1 MKDESPTSAGPR
13 GPAVATGSRRATIG
27 SAPGASSAARA
38 GAMRHD
44 RRAAAARRD
53 VRGRWLLLSPAMLI
67 IGGAGIMPLGI
78 ILAYSFMEQG
88 SYAGVRWEFTFEP
101 WINVFLERDIFEDT
115 LGWNHAHT
123 SILLRSVGLALMTMA
138 ATLVVGL
145 PTAYFIA
152 TRPASQRSFWLF
164 LVALPF
170 LSNLLVRT
178 FAMML
183 MLRDDGYINNTLL
196 LLGVIDEPL
205 ILIYTN
211 TAVAIGLVYTY
222 LPLMVMP
229 LYAAMEKLDFSL
241 VEAGYDLYA
250 GRFQVLRRIILPAV
264 RPGIVAGCILVF
276 IPSIGAYVTAK
287 VLGGGKHLMIGNL
300 IANQFGTSRDWPLGS
315 AIALFMMIV
324 VMIAL
329 ILYVRN
335 AAGRDWS

>member
-1 MKDESPTSAGPR
+1 MAGPDTGR
-13 GPAVATGSRRATIG
+13 PAGTHPPMDAWQ
-27 SAPGASSAARA
+27 AAA
-38 GAMRHD
+38 E
-44 RRAAAARRD
+44 RRAARR
-53 VRGRWLLLSPAMLI
+53 RWLLLSPALAI
-67 IGGAGIMPLGI
+67 ICGVGVLPLGI
-78 ILAYSFMEQG
+78 IVGYSFMEQG
-88 SYAGVRWEFTFEP
+88 NYAGVKWEFTFES
-101 WINVFLERDIFEDT
+101 WIHLILERDIFDDT
-115 LGWNHAHT
+115 LGWNHAHVA
-123 SILLRSVGLALMTMA
+123 ILLRSVGLALMTMVV
-138 ATLVVGL
+138 TLIVGL

-152 TRPASQRSFWLF
+152 TRPESQRNFWLF

-196 LLGVIDEPL
+196 WLGIINQP
-205 ILIYTN
+205 IALIYTG

-229 LYAAMEKLDFSL
+229 LYASMEKLDFRL

-250 GRFQVLRRIILPAV
+250 GRLQVLRRVVLPSV

-276 IPSIGAYVTAK
+276 IPSLGAYVTAK

-329 ILYVRN
+329 VLYVRN
-335 AAGRDWS
+335 AAARS

>member
-13 GPAVATGSRRATIG
+13 GPAVATGS
-27 SAPGASSAARA
+27 
-38 GAMRHD
+38 

-67 IGGAGIMPLGI
+67 IGGVGIMPLGI

-88 SYAGVRWEFTFEP
+88 NYAGVRWEFTFEP

-196 LLGVIDEPL
+196 LGVIDEPL

-250 GRFQVLRRIILPAV
+250 GRLQVLRRIILPAV

-335 AAGRDWS
+335 AAERDWS

>member
-1 MKDESPTSAGPR
+1 MRDSSPAL
-13 GPAVATGSRRATIG
+13 GSRRPAG
-27 SAPGASSAARA
+27 SADDAIHVTGPGPAPGSRHGRTSPMGHVQAAA
-38 GAMRHD
+38 E
-44 RRAAAARRD
+44 RRAARR
-53 VRGRWLLLSPAMLI
+53 RWLLLSPAMLI
-67 IGGAGIMPLGI
+67 ICGIGIMPLGI
-78 ILAYSFMEQG
+78 IVGYSFMEQG
-88 SYAGVRWEFTFEP
+88 NYAGVKWEFTFES
-101 WINVFLERDIFEDT
+101 WINLILERDIFDDT
-115 LGWNHAHT
+115 LGWNYAHI
-123 SILLRSVGLALMTMA
+123 SILLRSIGLALMTVVI
-138 ATLVVGL
+138 TLLVGL

-152 TRPASQRSFWLF
+152 TRPESQRNFWLF

-196 LLGVIDEPL
+196 LLGVIDEP
-205 ILIYTN
+205 ITLIYTN

-229 LYAAMEKLDFSL
+229 LYASMEKLNFDL

-250 GRFQVLRRIILPAV
+250 GRLQVLTRIILPSV
-264 RPGIVAGCILVF
+264 KPGIVAGCILVF
-276 IPSIGAYVTAK
+276 IPAIGAYVTAK
-287 VLGGGKHLMIGNL
+287 VLGGGKNLMIGNL

-329 ILYVRN
+329 IVYVRN
-335 AAGRDWS
+335 STARQ

>member
-1 MKDESPTSAGPR
+1 MAGPGAGR
-13 GPAVATGSRRATIG
+13 PAGTHPPTNAWQ
-27 SAPGASSAARA
+27 AAA
-38 GAMRHD
+38 E
-44 RRAAAARRD
+44 RRAARR
-53 VRGRWLLLSPAMLI
+53 RWLLLSPALI
-67 IGGAGIMPLGI
+67 IICGVGVLPLGI
-78 ILAYSFMEQG
+78 IVGYSFMEQG
-88 SYAGVRWEFTFEP
+88 NYAGVKWEFTLES
-101 WINVFLERDIFEDT
+101 WIHLILERDIFDDT
-115 LGWNHAHT
+115 LGWNHAHIA
-123 SILLRSVGLALMTMA
+123 ILLRSIGLALMTMV

-152 TRPASQRSFWLF
+152 TRPESQRNFWLF

-183 MLRDDGYINNTLL
+183 MLRDDGYINNTPLW
-196 LLGVIDEPL
+196 LGIINQPL
-205 ILIYTN
+205 ALIYTS

-229 LYAAMEKLDFSL
+229 LYASMEKLNFSL

-250 GRFQVLRRIILPAV
+250 GRLQVLRRVILPSV

-276 IPSIGAYVTAK
+276 IPSLGAYVTAK

-329 ILYVRN
+329 VLYVRN
-335 AAGRDWS
+335 AAGRS